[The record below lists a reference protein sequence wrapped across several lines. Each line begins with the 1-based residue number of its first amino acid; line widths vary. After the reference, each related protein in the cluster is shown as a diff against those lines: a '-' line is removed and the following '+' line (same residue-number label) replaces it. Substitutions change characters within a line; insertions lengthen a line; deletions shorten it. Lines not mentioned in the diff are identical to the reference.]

1 LLLFPLEETLV
12 VVVAT
17 AVVVVVVATV
27 DAFVLLDLLISFEF
41 SQTRCCRENVW

>member
-17 AVVVVVVATV
+17 AVGVVVVATV
-27 DAFVLLDLLISFEF
+27 DAFVLLDLS
-41 SQTRCCRENVW
+41 S